1 MSSSSGLLLP
11 TPPPLSRT
19 TPQLLPGKISN
30 SDYSGFRNSHEAGVA
45 PWHQL
50 TRIPLMATILGSWD
64 DVFKVWEYLDGHQD
78 KVRQYAIDVGPS
90 IIKMGVILFLPTY
103 VSLCTVS
110 REYESAQVVWRVSAT
125 SRDSKYLGITLCHA
139 QAISQG
145 STNSLST
152 AGSITFYHSQRPD
165 RSTAPAPVS
174 PFSPTLDCL
183 YYLII
188 QYPILTTTT
197 SPPPPP
203 PPVVL
208 SNFCSRMPVI
218 SHDDRFSFS
227 GR

>member
-1 MSSSSGLLLP
+1 MSSSSGLLSP
-11 TPPPLSRT
+11 TLPPLSRT
-19 TPQLLPGKISN
+19 TPSCCPARYLILTT
-30 SDYSGFRNSHEAGVA
+30 SGFRNSHEAGVA

-64 DVFKVWEYLDGHQD
+64 DVFKVWTYLDGHQN

-125 SRDSKYLGITLCHA
+125 SRDSKYLGITLSRT
-139 QAISQG
+139 AISQG

-165 RSTAPAPVS
+165 RSTAPASVS

-183 YYLII
+183 YCLTI
-188 QYPILTTTT
+188 QYPILTTSLASTT
-197 SPPPPP
+197 SPCD
-203 PPVVL
+203 PVKFL
-208 SNFCSRMPVI
+208 LTDASDI
-218 SHDDRFSFS
+218 S
-227 GR
+227 